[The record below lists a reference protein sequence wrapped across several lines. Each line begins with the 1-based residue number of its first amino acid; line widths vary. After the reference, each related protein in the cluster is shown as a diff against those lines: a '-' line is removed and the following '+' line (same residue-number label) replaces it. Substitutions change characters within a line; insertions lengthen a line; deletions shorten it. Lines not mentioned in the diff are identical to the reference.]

1 MADTLPI
8 LLRNDVLFFAIVI
21 SFVKN
26 FLLVY
31 IMSQQWLKFYQKR
44 KKMIVL
50 GIESSCDETAAAIV
64 TDKKQIL
71 SDVVLS
77 QEEHKVFGG
86 VVPEIAARSHLDHID
101 DIIEQA
107 FQRAKI
113 KPDEIDAVA
122 AASGPGL
129 IGGVVVGVMAAKA
142 LSLGLNK
149 PFVAVNHLEG
159 HALVSRL
166 TNDVEYPYL
175 LLLVS
180 GGHCQILVVKNVG
193 DYERLGTT
201 IDDAAGEAF
210 DKVAKMLKLGYPG
223 GPMIEK
229 MAAIGDENRF
239 SLPHPLRGSGDLN
252 LSFSGLK
259 TAVRKIIES
268 YGNGNIQETVLPRK
282 DVADICACFQ
292 KTACE
297 CLLDKLLLA
306 TDYFKEHYPSGRHIV
321 VAGGV
326 AANLYLRSRLEELA
340 KNKGLVF
347 AAPPI
352 RLCTDNGVMIAWAGL
367 ERFQK
372 GYVDELDFKPRPR
385 WPLDI
390 DAPKA
395 AGAGGVK
402 A

>member
-1 MADTLPI
+1 M
-8 LLRNDVLFFAIVI
+8 
-21 SFVKN
+21 
-26 FLLVY
+26 
-31 IMSQQWLKFYQKR
+31 
-44 KKMIVL
+44 

-64 TDKKQIL
+64 NEKREIL
-71 SDVVLS
+71 AEVVLS

-101 DIIEQA
+101 DIIHQT

-113 KPDEIDAVA
+113 GMNDIDAVA
-122 AASGPGL
+122 AAAGPGL
-129 IGGVVVGVMAAKA
+129 IGGVAVGVMAAKA
-142 LSLGLNK
+142 LSLALDK

-166 TNDVEYPYL
+166 TNNVSYPYL

-180 GGHCQILVVKNVG
+180 GGHCQILVVKG
-193 DYERLGTT
+193 PGEYERLGTT

-210 DKVAKMLKLGYPG
+210 DKVAKMLGLGYPG

-239 SLPHPLRGSGDLN
+239 TLPHPLKGSGDLN

-268 YGNGNIQETVLPRK
+268 YGNGNIEETVLPRK
-282 DVADICACFQ
+282 DAADICACFQ

-297 CLLDKLLLA
+297 CLLDKLSKA
-306 TDYFKEHYPSGRHIV
+306 ADYFKQKYPEGKNVV

-326 AANLYLRSRLEELA
+326 AANTYLRSRLESMAE
-340 KNKGLVF
+340 NKGLVF

-372 GYVDELDFKPRPR
+372 GYTDNLDFKPRPR
-385 WPLDI
+385 WPLDAN
-390 DAPKA
+390 APKA

>member
-1 MADTLPI
+1 M
-8 LLRNDVLFFAIVI
+8 
-21 SFVKN
+21 
-26 FLLVY
+26 
-31 IMSQQWLKFYQKR
+31 
-44 KKMIVL
+44 

-64 TDKKQIL
+64 NEKREIL
-71 SDVVLS
+71 AEVVLS

-101 DIIEQA
+101 DIIHQT

-113 KPDEIDAVA
+113 GMNDIDAVA
-122 AASGPGL
+122 AAAGPGL
-129 IGGVVVGVMAAKA
+129 IGGVAVGVMAAKA
-142 LSLGLNK
+142 LSLALDK

-166 TNDVEYPYL
+166 TNNVSYPYL

-180 GGHCQILVVKNVG
+180 GGHCQILVVKG
-193 DYERLGTT
+193 PGEYERLGTT

-210 DKVAKMLKLGYPG
+210 DKVAKMLGLGYPG

-239 SLPHPLRGSGDLN
+239 TLPHPLKGSGDLN

-268 YGNGNIQETVLPRK
+268 YGNGNIEETVLPRK
-282 DVADICACFQ
+282 DAADVCACFQ

-297 CLLDKLLLA
+297 CLLDKLSKA
-306 TDYFKEHYPSGRHIV
+306 ADYFKQKYPEGKNVV

-326 AANLYLRSRLEELA
+326 AANTYLRSRLESMAE
-340 KNKGLVF
+340 NKGLVF

-372 GYVDELDFKPRPR
+372 GYTDSLDFKPRPR
-385 WPLDI
+385 WPLDTN
-390 DAPKA
+390 APKA

>member
-1 MADTLPI
+1 
-8 LLRNDVLFFAIVI
+8 
-21 SFVKN
+21 
-26 FLLVY
+26 
-31 IMSQQWLKFYQKR
+31 
-44 KKMIVL
+44 MIVL

-64 TDKKQIL
+64 NEKREIL
-71 SDVVLS
+71 AEVVLS

-101 DIIEQA
+101 DIIYQT

-113 KPDEIDAVA
+113 GMNDIDAVA
-122 AASGPGL
+122 AAAGPGL
-129 IGGVVVGVMAAKA
+129 IGGVAVGVMAAKA
-142 LSLGLNK
+142 LSLALDK

-166 TNDVEYPYL
+166 TNNVSYPYL

-180 GGHCQILVVKNVG
+180 GGHCQILVVKG
-193 DYERLGTT
+193 PGEYERLGTT

-210 DKVAKMLKLGYPG
+210 DKVAKMLGLGYPG

-239 SLPHPLRGSGDLN
+239 TLPHPLKGSGDLN

-268 YGNGNIQETVLPRK
+268 YGNGNIEETVLPRK
-282 DVADICACFQ
+282 DAADVCACFQ

-297 CLLDKLLLA
+297 CLLDKLSKA
-306 TDYFKEHYPSGRHIV
+306 ADYFKQKYPEGKNVV

-326 AANLYLRSRLEELA
+326 AANTYLRSRLESMAE
-340 KNKGLVF
+340 NKGLVF

-372 GYVDELDFKPRPR
+372 GYTDSLDFKPRPR
-385 WPLDI
+385 WPLDAN
-390 DAPKA
+390 APKA